1 MAPDGTAAS
10 FYRTTAGAEIDLVLE
25 LPGGSLWVV
34 EIKRGLAPKVE
45 RGFHSAIADLSPKR
59 SFVVY
64 SGTERYSLGQKID
77 AIGLAD
83 LAAELAKQ

>member
-1 MAPDGTAAS
+1 MAPDGTAAN
-10 FYRTTAGAEIDLVLE
+10 FYRTTAGAEFDLVLE